1 MQLEP
6 IWEDREPMPDF
17 EKEWWDEDDW
27 ERFMTIQDKKVDEL
41 MRLDELFLN
50 SGLDPH
56 ADLELMG
63 FEECDHKCE
72 DCSDR
77 CSCWEYQ
84 EKLAKESREA
94 RGIPEP
100 EFEHEEPAFKNLP
113 AYKLSF
119 DFAIQVMELLKTI
132 PDKHYDTD
140 EDLYKLAWNCG
151 MAGAKIAGGDGIG
164 YSPDSIC
171 GNVANCKRGANA
183 MAASVEALEALSK
196 RPKLT
201 KRALELKELGET
213 ALKEIWIRIEELRAE
228 ACRLH
233 GEV

>member
-6 IWEDREPMPDF
+6 IWEDREPAPDF

-63 FEECDHKCE
+63 FEECDHRCE

-77 CSCWEYQ
+77 YSCWEYQ
-84 EKLAKESREA
+84 ENLAKESREV

-100 EFEHEEPAFKNLP
+100 EHEEPEFKNIP
-113 AYKLSF
+113 AYQLSF
-119 DFAIQVMELLKTI
+119 EFAIKAMEFVKTI
-132 PDKHYDTD
+132 PDRDYGSDTD
-140 EDLYKLAWNCG
+140 LRKLAWNCG

-183 MAASVEALEALSK
+183 MSASVEALEALSQ
-196 RPKLT
+196 RPKLA
-201 KRALELKELGET
+201 KRALELKEMGET
-213 ALKEIWIRIEELRAE
+213 ALKAIWARIEELRAE
-228 ACRLH
+228 ARRLH

>member
-1 MQLEP
+1 MELEP
-6 IWEDREPMPDF
+6 IWEDRETMPDF
-17 EKEWWDEDDW
+17 EKKYWDEDDW

-50 SGLDPH
+50 SGMNPH

-72 DCSDR
+72 NCDER
-77 CSCWEYQ
+77 HSCWEYE
-84 EKLAKESREA
+84 EKLAKESREV

-100 EFEHEEPAFKNLP
+100 EYEEPEFKNIP
-113 AYKLSF
+113 AYKLSYE
-119 DFAIQVMELLKTI
+119 FAIKAMEFLKVI
-132 PDKHYDTD
+132 PDKDYDTD
-140 EDLYKLAWNCG
+140 PDLYKLAWHCG

-164 YSPDSIC
+164 YRPDSIC

-183 MAASVEALEALSK
+183 MAASVEALDALSR

-201 KRALELKELGET
+201 KRALELKELGGT
-213 ALKEIWIRIEELRAE
+213 ALKEIWVRIEELRAE
-228 ACRLH
+228 ARRLH
-233 GEV
+233 GEC